1 MFVHTLNSTFIKIH
15 DGIIPNLFR
24 IETENRFR
32 NPMQKCEN
40 RISNSAASNVRTI
53 ASCIEIY
60 FEWEEIFFSIFFI
73 VLDRQW
79 QIKIRSVLRISKKIT
94 NWIFNVDG
102 NVKHKNIKV
111 HEKCTIHLTSQSLNS
126 KAQLNNWFESIEFR
140 FSVEN
145 DLPVTWR
152 RRRKKRMRLAR

>member
-1 MFVHTLNSTFIKIH
+1 MFVHTFDFNIYQNIRRNYSKFISYWNGKLLSKSNAKMRKSNTKFGCLERSYH
-15 DGIIPNLFR
+15 RFLYWNLFR
-24 IETENRFR
+24 MRR
-32 NPMQKCEN
+32 N
-40 RISNSAASNVRTI
+40 
-53 ASCIEIY
+53 
-60 FEWEEIFFSIFFI
+60 FFSIFFI